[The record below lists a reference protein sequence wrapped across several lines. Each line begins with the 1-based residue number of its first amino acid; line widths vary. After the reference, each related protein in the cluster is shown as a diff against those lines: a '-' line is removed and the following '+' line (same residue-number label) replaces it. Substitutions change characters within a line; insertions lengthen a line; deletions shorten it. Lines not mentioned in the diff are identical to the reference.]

1 MDEIK
6 CIVKQAKYNGRGEHI
21 KIAYFARSLIKG
33 ANCICTRIKLCQ
45 PAIYDHFSTTGG
57 VNDCSIFRLVVH
69 KTNEEAYNKCHSL
82 ERNHIA
88 QITGEISYRYYF
100 ESKIGMFVPYTEILV
115 NHLHFTTSARFNQ
128 NGLGLLTERNV
139 KTPLYQSQR
148 KEYQNIRFVR

>member
-33 ANCICTRIKLCQ
+33 ANCICTRIKLCH

-115 NHLHFTTSARFNQ
+115 NHLHFTTSAFSARFNQ
-128 NGLGLLTERNV
+128 NGLGPVYGKKREDTPVPIAEERV
-139 KTPLYQSQR
+139 S
-148 KEYQNIRFVR
+148 EY